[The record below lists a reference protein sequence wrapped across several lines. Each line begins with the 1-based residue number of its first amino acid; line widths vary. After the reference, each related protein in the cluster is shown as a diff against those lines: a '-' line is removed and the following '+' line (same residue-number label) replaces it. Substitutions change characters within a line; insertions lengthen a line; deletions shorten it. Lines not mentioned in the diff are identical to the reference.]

1 MKTAHDI
8 AAECG
13 HCKPMS
19 EFRGCGIPAACFAV
33 NGSHSDD
40 CARLTAAIEARDA
53 EWNRRTPAAPP
64 ELRCDCYET
73 GETEKTCC
81 PCVCHKPA
89 ATPGTAPTPPSE
101 PGDRGGEG

>member
-1 MKTAHDI
+1 M
-8 AAECG
+8 AEQLYDE
-13 HCKPMS
+13 MV
-19 EFRGCGIPAACFAV
+19 RD
-33 NGSHSDD
+33 HSGGLRV
-40 CARLTAAIEARDA
+40 ARLTAALEARDA

-89 ATPGTAPTPPSE
+89 ATPGTAPTPPGD